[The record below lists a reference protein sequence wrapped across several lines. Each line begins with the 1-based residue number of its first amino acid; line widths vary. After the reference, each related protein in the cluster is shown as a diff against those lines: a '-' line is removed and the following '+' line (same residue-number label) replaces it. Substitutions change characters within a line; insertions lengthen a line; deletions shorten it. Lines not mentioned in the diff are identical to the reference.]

1 MKNYFQLHYKIEYQ
15 LFEVN
20 FTIVKTKP
28 HERRK
33 KACRDMIQGL

>member
-1 MKNYFQLHYKIEYQ
+1 
-15 LFEVN
+15 VN